1 MQVKMEYFVSSVQAV
16 IYIYIYIYVVEVC
29 RHLVMY

>member
-16 IYIYIYIYVVEVC
+16 IYIYIYVVEVC
-29 RHLVMY
+29 RHLVVY